1 MGAGEGNKRDF
12 LKTLSEAGIK
22 LRDLAARATNK
33 KELCLADFFMDSVD
47 LIDY

>member
-22 LRDLAARATNK
+22 LRDLTARAINK
-33 KELCLADFFMDSVD
+33 KELFLADFFMDSVD